1 MFESFGSIASKGSTQ
16 TITAALLAAAFL
28 LGGVLPAAAAA
39 GEKGEDERHVVEDR
53 RMIVVSTDDAKHPQV
68 FVRQL
73 GGGFLGV
80 ELTPLTPELRAHFGA
95 PADRGVLVA
104 RVEEDSP
111 AARAGLQVGDV
122 IAEID
127 GEAVES
133 PWNLGAA
140 VRGHE
145 GGEDADLVVWRDGRS
160 LDFRITLEERE
171 RAQVDLGRFFERR
184 EGEGPRA
191 FRWQGQDGP
200 VDLPMLYVEPKSVER
215 LEEALG
221 KVDWPR
227 LEQRELTARNR
238 ELEERLR
245 KLEER
250 LRELE
255 EALRKS
261 ER

>member
-1 MFESFGSIASKGSTQ
+1 MFESFGSIGTKGSTP
-16 TITAALLAAAFL
+16 TTVAALLAAALL

-39 GEKGEDERHVVEDR
+39 PGEGDEERHVVEDR
-53 RMIVVSTDDAKHPQV
+53 RMIVVSADDAEHPRV

-73 GGGFLGV
+73 GSGFLGV

-104 RVEEDSP
+104 RVEEESP

-133 PWNLGAA
+133 PWDLGAA

-145 GGEDADLVVWRDGRS
+145 AGEEADLVVWRDGRS
-160 LDFRITLEERE
+160 LDFRVLLEERE

-221 KVDWPR
+221 KIDWPL
-227 LEQRELTARNR
+227 LERRELTERNR
-238 ELEERLR
+238 ELEQRLQ

-255 EALRKS
+255 EALRES